1 MIIKTKEPENWD
13 QAIAELERYFS
24 TATLPTVP
32 VKLNACQTITDIS
45 KFIAGHLATVKANN
59 GKRTF
64 LPYLERLQELKQ
76 ILSNH

>member
-32 VKLNACQTITDIS
+32 VKLNGWTTITDIS
-45 KFIAGHLATVKANN
+45 KFIDGHFATVKAQN

-64 LPYLERLQELKQ
+64 FPYLERLQELKQ